1 VCVRVADEQ
10 HVEKRKEAVQRIKS
24 AWSERA
30 ISDSAQTFKVEVVL
44 HSPEKFPTRAAE
56 GVQDVDEERERER
69 ERGGGWTWSGLTR
82 RR

>member
-1 VCVRVADEQ
+1 MCVRVADEQ

-44 HSPEKFPTRAAE
+44 QSPEKFPTRAAE

-69 ERGGGWTWSGLTR
+69 EREEEDGLGVA
-82 RR
+82 